1 MSLFDLRTAY
11 IVMGFLYLL
20 MPAIVL
26 IALRGSRSD
35 AAVAWCSGGFMLGC
49 GVFVIAT
56 RGIAPEWFSLGAGNA
71 LVIAG
76 LALRVGAVRRELELP
91 IRAFAVTVLAAVAVV
106 VYETFRAIDVE
117 LKVASTWV
125 SFVQGCL
132 AAYLAFLA
140 GHLAS
145 RERSIHVISMSV
157 SYGLLA
163 LSLFVRVAGLVQGWG
178 NSNVW
183 RNPTPTADLLFLS
196 LSGILVAVVSNVG
209 YLAFYFERA
218 KRAEVAGAAA
228 KAARE
233 ASTRFAAQVADL
245 ERHRSLGLVAM
256 SLSHE
261 LTQPLSAI
269 AVQARVARQAGDQSG
284 ALDRIVESVMRAGSI
299 VERIRGFIRPVA
311 ARPEPVELVSL
322 AREVADLFEDQA
334 RGAGVDLKLP
344 AAGEAAWVSGDRISL
359 CQIILNAYRNALD
372 ASAPLRGS
380 EIRVAVESRGER
392 CRLLVRDFGAGLSEA
407 AQRQAGEPL
416 FTTKPGG
423 LGVGLAVSRALAEQ
437 HGGSIN
443 LRNAPGGG
451 AVFELS
457 LPALVGS
464 AKP

>member
-11 IVMGFLYLL
+11 LVMGFLYLL

-35 AAVAWCSGGFMLGC
+35 AAVAWCGGGFLLGF
-49 GVFVIAT
+49 GIFVIAT

-76 LALRVGAVRRELELP
+76 LALRVGAVRRELAFP
-91 IRAFAVTVLAAVAVV
+91 IRAVVLTVPATVTVFI
-106 VYETFRAIDVE
+106 YETFRAIDGD

-125 SFVQGCL
+125 SFVQGGL
-132 AAYLAFLA
+132 AAYLALLA
-140 GHLAS
+140 GQLAL
-145 RERSIHVISMSV
+145 RERSIHVTSMAV

-163 LSLFVRVAGLVQGWG
+163 LSLFVRVAGLIQGWG
-178 NSNVW
+178 NPNVW
-183 RNPTPTADLLFLS
+183 LNPTPTADLLFLS
-196 LSGILVAVVSNVG
+196 LAGILVAVVSNVG
-209 YLAFYFERA
+209 YLTFYFERA
-218 KRAEVAGAAA
+218 RRSEVEGAAA

-233 ASTRFAAQVADL
+233 ASARFAAQVANL

-269 AVQARVARQAGDQSG
+269 AAQARVARQAGDPSG

-311 ARPEPVELVSL
+311 ARPEPVELGSL
-322 AREVADLFEDQA
+322 AREVAGLLEDQA
-334 RGAGVDLKLP
+334 RTAGVALKLP
-344 AAGEAAWVSGDRISL
+344 GSGAAAWVSGDRISL

-372 ASAPLRGS
+372 SSAPSRES
-380 EIRVAVESRGER
+380 EIRVTVESLGER

-407 AQRQAGEPL
+407 AQRRAGEPL

-437 HGGSIN
+437 HGGSID

-457 LPALVGS
+457 LPALVGG